1 MKLQEMG
8 SCSSVRYSVR
18 NGKGSRRSKSWHDHG
33 PMITDMITNHIIVE
47 GVTAAEWELDH
58 IVNFHKLER
67 KNYRELKLLGQIL
80 KIERIVVK
88 LIRQQ
93 LEIDEIQFG
102 FMPECGTT
110 NAIFILRQ
118 LQEIHLA
125 KKRNFYFAF
134 IDLEKVFDQVPTAAF
149 WRACRK
155 LGIEEWLVKIVKL
168 MYRNAQSIN
177 E

>member
-1 MKLQEMG
+1 
-8 SCSSVRYSVR
+8 
-18 NGKGSRRSKSWHDHG
+18 
-33 PMITDMITNHIIVE
+33 MITDMITNHVIAE
-47 GVTAAEWELDH
+47 GVTPAKWELDS

-102 FMPECGTT
+102 YMPECGTT

-125 KKRNFYFAF
+125 KKKKKKKSFYFAV
-134 IDLEKVFDQVPTAAF
+134 IDMEKVFDQVPSDAF

>member
-1 MKLQEMG
+1 M
-8 SCSSVRYSVR
+8 
-18 NGKGSRRSKSWHDHG
+18 
-33 PMITDMITNHIIVE
+33 
-47 GVTAAEWELDH
+47 
-58 IVNFHKLER
+58 
-67 KNYRELKLLGQIL
+67 
-80 KIERIVVK
+80 
-88 LIRQQ
+88 
-93 LEIDEIQFG
+93 EIDEIQFG
-102 FMPECGTT
+102 YMPECGTT

-125 KKRNFYFAF
+125 KKKKKKKSFYFAV
-134 IDLEKVFDQVPTAAF
+134 IDMEKVFDQVPSDAF